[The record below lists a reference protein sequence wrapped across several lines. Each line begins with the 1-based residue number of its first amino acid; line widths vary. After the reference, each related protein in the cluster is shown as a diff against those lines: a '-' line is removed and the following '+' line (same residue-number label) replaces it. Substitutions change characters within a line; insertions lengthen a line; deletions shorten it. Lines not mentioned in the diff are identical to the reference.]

1 MSSSQLLMP
10 DYGKQALECVCRT
23 TFSANDP
30 KRHNMTLTCSL
41 LVLRSEV
48 VLGKLNA
55 IVKDFVYRVS
65 LKRGFHEVQARE
77 AGGKIFTFGSYRL
90 GVHGPGADIDTLAVV
105 PRHVTRKDFFEI
117 LEPTLKA
124 RSDVEECIVSCAY
137 LITARVGS
145 RWQTARR
152 VCQMLGYQSS
162 KCRCLAWTSIFSA
175 PL

>member
-30 KRHNMTLTCSL
+30 KRHNMILTCSL

-65 LKRGFHEVQARE
+65 LKRGFHEVQAGR
-77 AGGKIFTFGSYRL
+77 AWPRRRYRYASGGPSSRHSQRL
-90 GVHGPGADIDTLAVV
+90 L
-105 PRHVTRKDFFEI
+105 
-117 LEPTLKA
+117 
-124 RSDVEECIVSCAY
+124 
-137 LITARVGS
+137 
-145 RWQTARR
+145 
-152 VCQMLGYQSS
+152 
-162 KCRCLAWTSIFSA
+162 
-175 PL
+175 